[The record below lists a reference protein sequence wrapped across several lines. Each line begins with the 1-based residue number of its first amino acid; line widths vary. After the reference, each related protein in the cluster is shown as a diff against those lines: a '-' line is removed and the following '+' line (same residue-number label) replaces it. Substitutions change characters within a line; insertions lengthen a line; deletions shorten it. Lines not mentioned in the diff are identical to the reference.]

1 MTVLF
6 ELVSLVTKEETLLLS
21 INSFLWLGGGT
32 NRTMLWNIMSE
43 INFGQGSY
51 YFFLYFREYLFQ
63 FLQKYKTKNLSLAI
77 IQIVGKKNFRSN
89 RLKVWIYNYAVNQ
102 NVACSLGVIVLE
114 NMRVEVDNECES
126 STYGLQLVW
135 EAGQIQYLGCH
146 THSDRYRR
154 RVVGCHTHSDR

>member
-1 MTVLF
+1 
-6 ELVSLVTKEETLLLS
+6 
-21 INSFLWLGGGT
+21 
-32 NRTMLWNIMSE
+32 MSE

-102 NVACSLGVIVLE
+102 NMTCSLGVIVLE

-146 THSDRYRR
+146 THSD
-154 RVVGCHTHSDR
+154 S